1 MKDERDIGRAPAV
14 NVPGTNRGRLPSL
27 RWIWIG
33 AELWAFVGAVIAWWA
48 MGHVNADAKLWVG
61 IASIIFPLCAV
72 AAGLLIRQRRNLGVA
87 GGLLFLSMIGTPTY
101 AVYIVNM
108 IPAILIVGLVVAVR
122 KSRPQPSGPVPRPTP
137 GIHP

>member
-1 MKDERDIGRAPAV
+1 MTAIRATEP
-14 NVPGTNRGRLPSL
+14 PTGKRSPSL

-33 AELWAFVGAVIAWWA
+33 AELWAAAGAVIAWRA

-61 IASIIFPLCAV
+61 IASTIFPLCAI
-72 AAGLLIRQRRNLGVA
+72 AAGLVIKRRRNLGVA

-108 IPAILIVGLVVAVR
+108 IPAILIVGLVVAGRKVR
-122 KSRPQPSGPVPRPTP
+122 
-137 GIHP
+137 

>member
-1 MKDERDIGRAPAV
+1 MKDERDIGRASSV
-14 NVPGTNRGRLPSL
+14 NVSGTIKWRLPSL

-33 AELWAFVGAVIAWWA
+33 AEFWAFVGAVIAWLA
-48 MGHVNADAKLWVG
+48 MGDVNADAKMWVG

-72 AAGLLIRQRRNLGVA
+72 AAGLLIRRRRNLGVA

-108 IPAILIVGLVVAVR
+108 IPAVLIVGLVVAGR
-122 KSRPQPSGPVPRPTP
+122 KARQ
-137 GIHP
+137 